1 MYPPIFRNV
10 FTYKGLWVFF
20 ILHKIV
26 WPFAVH
32 QAYTYPFSYKI
43 GHIFWLSAKNHF
55 RSWIYTLGDTTYKNS
70 SFKGLFII
78 IKKLIIITETLKINQ
93 YFNNIICPIY
103 RNKAQLVV
111 GKCPWQ
117 WKSVTGSISPAT
129 ESPEGSPTSNFPQ
142 HGTYINW

>member
-1 MYPPIFRNV
+1 MFLHIKGYECFLSYIKLYDHLQCTKRTHTLFRIKLV
-10 FTYKGLWVFF
+10 IYFDLGL
-20 ILHKIV
+20 
-26 WPFAVH
+26 
-32 QAYTYPFSYKI
+32 
-43 GHIFWLSAKNHF
+43 KNHF
-55 RSWIYTLGDTTYKNS
+55 RSWIYTLGDTKYKNS

-78 IKKLIIITETLKINQ
+78 IKKSIIITETLKINQ

-129 ESPEGSPTSNFPQ
+129 ESPEGSSTSNFPQ